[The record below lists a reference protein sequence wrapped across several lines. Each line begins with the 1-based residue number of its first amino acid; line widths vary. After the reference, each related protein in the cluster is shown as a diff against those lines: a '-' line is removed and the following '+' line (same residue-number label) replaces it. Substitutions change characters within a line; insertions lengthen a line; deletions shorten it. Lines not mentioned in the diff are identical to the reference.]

1 MPTVWLAG
9 GSPCFARTTFS
20 EPRAPIMRARLP
32 FELSGDLETDE
43 QPTAES
49 GGHAPHVPV
58 TRKFAWEPP
67 PDHIDAPSVW
77 PPLGALAM
85 RTAQP
90 KTQASEQQHHHHR
103 QQQQQQRYPRPPQ
116 HSPSHRP
123 RPRSAAVRRPPLQ
136 ASQRPSSA
144 SIANAATRRELARS
158 SAAWAAA
165 LAIGEEP
172 DEGSCSCNSIGGEAA
187 ASDSSGSPQGG
198 DSHGG
203 DSSGVRGRLAPRNL
217 ENTSSAF
224 LNRDGVPNAVA
235 LRRSIARSE
244 AVDVEAAMA
253 DLGIDYAGIRMDD
266 VEAARSADANQGR
279 LQRAQAVAT
288 SRAPPSAGAL
298 KGTVVAGTLVSRP
311 EAAVADRE
319 AWLAA
324 IGHADANANA
334 ANEGAHRGLVS
345 LPFELDA
352 GALAKVAK
360 VRRDV
365 GVPLQLFDDEVF
377 EHRTPT
383 EWMELATPVDG
394 EVKWLGKVIP
404 TDPRVLATD
413 KRAERAE
420 AARRVQAAQRGA
432 RVRRE
437 RMRYVEAARR
447 REEEKLARASVIQM
461 QKHARRRAAQREVT
475 RRRRQL
481 QAGEDKGA
489 NPLMEGCQLQQAA
502 AAGSPREIGGVEA
515 SVTAEQKRALALSG
529 AMVVA
534 SLEPHSVAANGDGD
548 PGSRSWRT
556 QTTVRLRPAIAATAD
571 GVGGVAVAAT
581 VASIH
586 LCNAGH
592 GDGSRDGSAGVSAKL
607 RLRPLAMPT
616 DAPGTKDGTTPNL
629 IAAGSRLAT
638 EDDTRSQVEA
648 DAAEARS
655 AEIVNTAKDATASE
669 TAKGSSAA
677 ATSAA
682 TLAATVKKVSEAA
695 VKVGAS
701 TSKQEEERI
710 EPDADG
716 ILRPQG
722 GGQLQGKA
730 LLW

>member
-1 MPTVWLAG
+1 
-9 GSPCFARTTFS
+9 
-20 EPRAPIMRARLP
+20 
-32 FELSGDLETDE
+32 
-43 QPTAES
+43 
-49 GGHAPHVPV
+49 
-58 TRKFAWEPP
+58 
-67 PDHIDAPSVW
+67 
-77 PPLGALAM
+77 
-85 RTAQP
+85 
-90 KTQASEQQHHHHR
+90 
-103 QQQQQQRYPRPPQ
+103 
-116 HSPSHRP
+116 
-123 RPRSAAVRRPPLQ
+123 
-136 ASQRPSSA
+136 
-144 SIANAATRRELARS
+144 
-158 SAAWAAA
+158 
-165 LAIGEEP
+165 
-172 DEGSCSCNSIGGEAA
+172 
-187 ASDSSGSPQGG
+187 
-198 DSHGG
+198 
-203 DSSGVRGRLAPRNL
+203 
-217 ENTSSAF
+217 
-224 LNRDGVPNAVA
+224 
-235 LRRSIARSE
+235 
-244 AVDVEAAMA
+244 
-253 DLGIDYAGIRMDD
+253 
-266 VEAARSADANQGR
+266 
-279 LQRAQAVAT
+279 
-288 SRAPPSAGAL
+288 
-298 KGTVVAGTLVSRP
+298 
-311 EAAVADRE
+311 
-319 AWLAA
+319 
-324 IGHADANANA
+324 
-334 ANEGAHRGLVS
+334 
-345 LPFELDA
+345 
-352 GALAKVAK
+352 
-360 VRRDV
+360 
-365 GVPLQLFDDEVF
+365 
-377 EHRTPT
+377 
-383 EWMELATPVDG
+383 
-394 EVKWLGKVIP
+394 
-404 TDPRVLATD
+404 
-413 KRAERAE
+413 
-420 AARRVQAAQRGA
+420 
-432 RVRRE
+432 
-437 RMRYVEAARR
+437 
-447 REEEKLARASVIQM
+447 M

-489 NPLMEGCQLQQAA
+489 NPLMKAANCEAA

-581 VASIH
+581 VAAIH

-722 GGQLQGKA
+722 GGQLQARLFGNSCRGHERSVRGTLA
-730 LLW
+730 TDCHSAHIER